1 MNMEDVEAQL
11 RYSAMLF
18 HDRNW
23 FNEVE
28 ELVKS
33 IVKTKR
39 TINSKLISVSV
50 ALSDWKSSLPPTP
63 TPLNGMLVQ
72 VSLIITI
79 CSPGWREAW

>member
-11 RYSAMLF
+11 RYSTMLF
-18 HDRNW
+18 HDINW

-33 IVKTKR
+33 VVKTKR

-50 ALSDWKSSLPPTP
+50 ALNDWKSSLPPP
-63 TPLNGMLVQ
+63 P
-72 VSLIITI
+72 
-79 CSPGWREAW
+79 PPPP

>member
-18 HDRNW
+18 HDINW

-33 IVKTKR
+33 VVKTKR

-50 ALSDWKSSLPPTP
+50 ALSDWKSSLPPPPPPKWDASPTQVTP
-63 TPLNGMLVQ
+63 QFLARFP
-72 VSLIITI
+72 
-79 CSPGWREAW
+79 

>member
-18 HDRNW
+18 HDINC

-33 IVKTKR
+33 VVKTKR
-39 TINSKLISVSV
+39 TINS
-50 ALSDWKSSLPPTP
+50 
-63 TPLNGMLVQ
+63 
-72 VSLIITI
+72 
-79 CSPGWREAW
+79 